1 MWIMC
6 IWLLQTYTSY
16 ILYIYISARGSPH
29 KIHWKIHWILPGHQP
44 QRDGVGLLVMSPT
57 RELAQQIEV
66 PGMGGSRTGVVP
78 TSVVSH
84 GFSSIFPQKYTKND
98 HSMILSS
105 SRRSTFLQMH
115 CQALSFS
122 LLRPTTWNL
131 QLWDMTNNAKQRA
144 VDLRV
149 KAGWPWV
156 SRWKQIA
163 LANAWACSMPLV
175 LQMSND
181 TKECRFRG
189 CGCSH
194 CRHVICRMNQIPVH
208 KTIKT
213 SKDIKRI

>member
-1 MWIMC
+1 MGKCGSCVYDYCKHI
-6 IWLLQTYTSY
+6 LL
-16 ILYIYISARGSPH
+16 R
-29 KIHWKIHWILPGHQP
+29 
-44 QRDGVGLLVMSPT
+44 
-57 RELAQQIEV
+57 
-66 PGMGGSRTGVVP
+66 VVP
-78 TSVVSH
+78 RIRSTGRSTGSSQGISLKETASACWWCHPHASWPSRSRCQGWEGVELVCRCQLRWFLMVSH
-84 GFSSIFPQKYTKND
+84 PFSLKNTPK
-98 HSMILSS
+98 MIIQWFWALQ
-105 SRRSTFLQMH
+105 RRSTFLQMH

-181 TKECRFRG
+181 TKKCRFRG

-194 CRHVICRMNQIPVH
+194 CRHVICGMTQIPVH